1 MKKKKTMKTKFS
13 TELIYSFNKKLLNW
27 SFPFFLKLLNKLHMY
42 AKKQEIKR
50 KNDEGYFKC
59 LYHKFKSKILSE
71 KE

>member
-1 MKKKKTMKTKFS
+1 
-13 TELIYSFNKKLLNW
+13 
-27 SFPFFLKLLNKLHMY
+27 MY